1 MIPPLIGLVLDSTSL
16 QSYFLFATRFHGH
29 YAKLE
34 TSYRLFPFDS
44 INYERYF
51 DRVRA
56 SSLYSTINS
65 CFARTIVQC
74 SQFSRF
80 FPLTI
85 LRCLSRRY
93 TTREES
99 VRSIKNSK
107 SRGSRE
113 TNRDDKYA
121 NAIEMSRSRV
131 KEERDSFVA
140 RSTVINRDF
149 SNNRNANVRRQI
161 SSILLFSTYSNGR
174 NVCSV
179 FLVLRYSYILTLLFL
194 FLRANCTNAFA
205 IRGIHIPREELSK
218 SERERAK
225 EHTELILPFS
235 LTQLRNNDDDNN
247 DDQRRIR
254 SFFVAFERQ
263 WGRFSFSSFFV
274 HNETGQSRWQ
284 FRPLRKCNPF
294 HGE

>member
-1 MIPPLIGLVLDSTSL
+1 MIGLVLDSTSL

-56 SSLYSTINS
+56 SSFYSTINS

-93 TTREES
+93 TTRKES

-161 SSILLFSTYSNGR
+161 SFPYYYFLHIQTEETCAKFFSFYDILIFLLSFSYFYVQTVRMLLPFAVYI
-174 NVCSV
+174 
-179 FLVLRYSYILTLLFL
+179 FLAKNFRRT
-194 FLRANCTNAFA
+194 
-205 IRGIHIPREELSK
+205 
-218 SERERAK
+218 RERK
-225 EHTELILPFS
+225 GQGTYGINSTF
-235 LTQLRNNDDDNN
+235 QLDT
-247 DDQRRIR
+247 
-254 SFFVAFERQ
+254 VA
-263 WGRFSFSSFFV
+263 
-274 HNETGQSRWQ
+274 
-284 FRPLRKCNPF
+284 
-294 HGE
+294 